1 MNASEQEARE
11 FLSTRGFSLR
21 LHDEAGVFWADL
33 TSLPSSQVVAERY
46 GRGVDQTSAVVA
58 AFNRY
63 RLEQADWDTRGIELI
78 LQFTPTRTATHSLRL
93 HVKDAFEALGL
104 RIDSWT
110 VPYGEDKAL
119 PGQLKWAEPSLDVTL
134 KTIGDVRVLG
144 RIAYPL
150 GEALAAIRRTE
161 PHLGFRITVKTPG
174 QLLGLAFR
182 VSDPAEAVREG
193 MKAVSN
199 TDFTGNMSWG
209 WASDERAWVRI

>member
-1 MNASEQEARE
+1 MNASAEEAHE
-11 FLSTRGFSLR
+11 FLSSRGFSLR
-21 LHDEAGVFWADL
+21 VRDEAGVFWADL
-33 TSLPSSQVVAERY
+33 TSHRSGRVVADRY

-78 LQFTPTRTATHSLRL
+78 LQFTPARTASHSLRL
-93 HVKDAFEALGL
+93 HVKDAFEGVGL

-110 VPYGEDKAL
+110 VTYGDDKEL

-134 KTIGDVRVLG
+134 KTIGDVSVLG

-161 PHLGFRITVKTPG
+161 PHIRLSHHREESGAAPR
-174 QLLGLAFR
+174 AR
-182 VSDPAEAVREG
+182 VSCFGPGRGSSRGNEG
-193 MKAVSN
+193 RFAHGFHRQHVM
-199 TDFTGNMSWG
+199 GLG
-209 WASDERAWVRI
+209 Q